1 MGGSA
6 PRSVNVDAPHEH
18 VRPWPAYGLE
28 ERSQRTRL
36 QSGAHAPDAPGPAVF
51 QGLAIY
57 LAFLLSF
64 IVRVARSIVVIAC
77 GCSAAVPSSN
87 PVDDILRSFVPSF
100 LRSCVP
106 AFLRSSSPRF
116 LVSLVETRRQLLLRF
131 FLVAV
136 RASLM
141 AATTTPARRCA
152 ANPSQAIM
160 GRAMPFHDMPFE
172 PSMPC
177 HAVTCHARPLHTTPY
192 CLVHA
197 ISRHAIPHHS
207 MPSHAVPFHAM
218 PGSSPRRRG
227 SHAIP
232 SQAISG
238 HLMSSHTMLCHAG
251 HAMPCQA
258 SPGYAMT
265 CHTMPCQAMP

>member
-1 MGGSA
+1 MLVADLLDRHDRLETVVATSHMSVGVVRHTHVPRGGFWRAQTPIAVRFSERRPTDDPPDEAYAPRSMSLEASVGGSA

-106 AFLRSSSPRF
+106 AFLVSSFPRF
-116 LVSLVETRRQLLLRF
+116 
-131 FLVAV
+131 
-136 RASLM
+136 
-141 AATTTPARRCA
+141 
-152 ANPSQAIM
+152 
-160 GRAMPFHDMPFE
+160 
-172 PSMPC
+172 
-177 HAVTCHARPLHTTPY
+177 TC
-192 CLVHA
+192 
-197 ISRHAIPHHS
+197 
-207 MPSHAVPFHAM
+207 
-218 PGSSPRRRG
+218 
-227 SHAIP
+227 
-232 SQAISG
+232 
-238 HLMSSHTMLCHAG
+238 
-251 HAMPCQA
+251 
-258 SPGYAMT
+258 
-265 CHTMPCQAMP
+265 